1 MKSLA
6 LKSAPEHYHQYINL
20 VNDGSIIEQLE
31 EGGIAEYLEIIEQ
44 LEALGDKVYEQGKW
58 TIKQIVQHLID
69 TERLFVARCLR
80 FLRQDKTPIPGFDHD
95 TYALVARVNHVSLED
110 LIEEYQILRMSTYLF
125 FKNLSQEEW
134 TRSGTANDK
143 EISII
148 ALAYIIIGHPL
159 HHLNVIEERY
169 LVLSI

>member
-1 MKSLA
+1 MKSIALA
-6 LKSAPEHYHQYINL
+6 SAPEYYHNYINL
-20 VNDGSIIEQLE
+20 VNEEPIIEQLE
-31 EGGIAEYLEIIEQ
+31 EGGIAEYLQIIEQ
-44 LEALGDKVYEQGKW
+44 LEALGDKVYAQGKW

-80 FLRQDKTPIPGFDHD
+80 FLRQDKTPIPGYDHD
-95 TYALVARVNHVSLED
+95 AYAIVARVDHVSLSD

-134 TRSGTANDK
+134 TRSGTANNK
-143 EISII
+143 EISIV
-148 ALAYIIIGHPL
+148 AMAYVIIGHPL

-169 LVLSI
+169 LGL

>member
-1 MKSLA
+1 MKSIALA
-6 LKSAPEHYHQYINL
+6 SAPEYYHNYINL
-20 VNDGSIIEQLE
+20 VNEEPIIEQLE
-31 EGGIAEYLEIIEQ
+31 EGGIAEYLQIIEQ
-44 LEALGDKVYEQGKW
+44 LEALGDKVYAQGKW

-80 FLRQDKTPIPGFDHD
+80 FLRQDKTPIPGYDHD
-95 TYALVARVNHVSLED
+95 AYAIVARVDHVSLSD

-134 TRSGTANDK
+134 ARSGTANNK
-143 EISII
+143 EISIV
-148 ALAYIIIGHPL
+148 AMAYVIIGHPL

-169 LVLSI
+169 LGL